1 MKTKPLGAYAW
12 LLFAMVLWGSAFPS
26 SKYATEHVPHEVA
39 ALFRFGGGA
48 VVLLLI
54 TLVRRPQQS
63 PPFKAVLGACVAG
76 IVGVFGYNALFFWGV
91 TMAPSSD
98 GGVIFPALT
107 PVITSLVLILSGHES
122 ARPARIAG
130 LGIGVGGAALFFV
143 ATTTAGGAGGS
154 DRLMGDT
161 IFLVGAAVW
170 SVYTLLNRR
179 LVVGMDPVQAVT
191 YSTVAGSLALAVMAV
206 PHFGS
211 VQWGELSGGFWLN
224 AVHMAIGPTAV
235 AYLLYVRGIRDVGAS
250 TASVM
255 MFAVPLFSTLFSFA
269 FLGEY
274 FTWAQGGAAVVMLG
288 GALLAVV
295 SGHRA
300 MKPSVQ
306 REDPQPPDRE
316 RGAAEPVAS
325 GAPGG
330 TAAPQA
336 RDAVVPE
343 AGTR

>member
-1 MKTKPLGAYAW
+1 MKTKPLGAYGW
-12 LLFAMVLWGSAFPS
+12 LLFTMVLWGSAFPS

-48 VVLLLI
+48 LVLLLI
-54 TLVRRPQQS
+54 TFFRRPQHS

-91 TMAPSSD
+91 TMAPASD

-107 PVITSLVLILSGHES
+107 PVITSLVLILGGRES
-122 ARPARIAG
+122 ARPVRIAG
-130 LGIGVGGAALFFV
+130 LVVGVGGAALFFV
-143 ATTTAGGAGGS
+143 ATTADGVGGS

-161 IFLVGAAVW
+161 VFLVGAAVW
-170 SVYTLLNRR
+170 SVYTLLNRK

-191 YSTVAGSLALAVMAV
+191 YSTVAGSLALGVMAV
-206 PHFGS
+206 PEFGN
-211 VQWGELSGGFWLN
+211 VRWGELSGGFWLN
-224 AVHMAIGPTAV
+224 AVHLGIGPTAV

-269 FLGEY
+269 FLGES

-300 MKPSVQ
+300 GKPSVQ
-306 REDPQPPDRE
+306 EDDPPPAAREE
-316 RGAAEPVAS
+316 GAAEPVAS

-330 TAAPQA
+330 TVAPQV